1 MSRFLTL
8 SAGLVGVPIG
18 CVVLRDRR
26 SHHSTRSPD
35 EVLSSP
41 HACSCTRIYRLIR
54 PAVFLMDPEDAHIAA
69 LIAGQTLGHLL
80 YWKHQVQTKIN
91 AVIDAVAEWTVGA
104 VNKPKIPSRLS
115 ITVNET
121 TYRSPIGL
129 SAGFDK
135 NGKLFDFLSFSNLVA
150 HAEIGSFSY
159 YSWPGNPKPRV
170 FRLVSDRA
178 VINRMGLNNDGA
190 EIVANRI
197 AEKSH
202 IELANTRFGVNITK
216 TPDPAIE
223 GSEAVADFVKSFDF
237 VKNMNQINWVTL
249 NISCPNTAEG
259 KTFEDISALTELL
272 ANLRAV
278 SAHKPLHLKVA
289 PIAHNN
295 PNWKEQ
301 AISIFETAKKFHVDA
316 VVIANTVPDRNLG
329 LVSGEDLLNQRGGL
343 SGPPIFE
350 RSIPMIQEAFR
361 HGLSVV
367 GVGGV
372 SSGKDAY
379 KLMRSGASLIQL
391 YTAMIYDG
399 PTVFRD
405 IENGLERE
413 LVINGYSSV
422 DQVIGL
428 DSNVRKI

>member
-1 MSRFLTL
+1 MSRLLTV
-8 SAGLVGVPIG
+8 SAGLVGIPIG
-18 CVVLRDRR
+18 CVMLRDRR
-26 SHHSTRSPD
+26 RSQSVRYPD

-41 HACSCTRIYRLIR
+41 HACTSTRFYRLIR
-54 PAVFLMDPEDAHIAA
+54 PAVFLMDPEDAHVAA
-69 LIAGQTLGHLL
+69 LIAGQGLGHLL
-80 YWKHQVQTKIN
+80 YWKHQVQTRIN
-91 AVIDAVAEWTVGA
+91 TVVDAVAEWTVGA
-104 VNKPKIPSRLS
+104 IHKPKTFSRLS
-115 ITVNET
+115 ITVNDT

-135 NGKLFDFLSFSNLVA
+135 NGKLFDFFSFSNLVS
-150 HAEIGSFSY
+150 HAEVGSFSY
-159 YSWPGNPKPRV
+159 YSWPGNPKPRI
-170 FRLVSDRA
+170 FRLVTDRA

-190 EIVANRI
+190 EMVANRI

-216 TPDPAIE
+216 TPDPHIE

-278 SAHKPLHLKVA
+278 SAHNPLHLKVA

-295 PNWKEQ
+295 PDWKDQ
-301 AISIFETAKKFHVDA
+301 AVSIFETAKKFNVNA
-316 VVIANTVPDRNLG
+316 LVIANTVPDRNLE
-329 LVSGEDLLNQRGGL
+329 LNSPEDVVSQRGGL

-361 HGLSVV
+361 HGLTVV

-413 LVINGYSSV
+413 LVINGFNSV

-428 DSNVRKI
+428 DTNV